1 FSAWAFDQSPQQRR
15 SRLLMKNMAPVA
27 AKFAVLCR
35 LPVVRSLFE
44 DVLALMDPGPAGIA
58 EVSMADPSPLRRP
71 KAS

>member
-1 FSAWAFDQSPQQRR
+1 
-15 SRLLMKNMAPVA
+15 MKNMAPVV

-44 DVLALMDPGPAGIA
+44 DILTLMDPQEDDQT
-58 EVSMADPSPLRRP
+58 EVNPPVRSALRRP